1 MEEGLFEGG
10 HLVVECFTG
19 WVGGGDGVCWL
30 ELHKLQLCF
39 LCKISGADTWEKFPG
54 VSVS

>member
-1 MEEGLFEGG
+1 MEGLFEGG
-10 HLVVECFTG
+10 HLVVECITG
-19 WVGGGDGVCWL
+19 WGVGGVCWL